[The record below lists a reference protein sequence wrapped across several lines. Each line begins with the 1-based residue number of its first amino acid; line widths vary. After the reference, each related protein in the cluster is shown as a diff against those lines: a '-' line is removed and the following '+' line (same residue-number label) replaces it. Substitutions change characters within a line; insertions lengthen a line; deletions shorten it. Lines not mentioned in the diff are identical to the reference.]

1 MMFEHYI
8 TLNSWVWLV
17 TEEVL
22 SLPPPNPAPANQE
35 QDWKTLTNERSG
47 LAQVVG
53 AGAGWGQLSWS
64 VDRGLC
70 ILFPLN
76 LLSYVCSVTTSQ
88 WWSEVKLKHICQSRK
103 NSNKSV
109 KQMKSYKK
117 WPGFAKLLNLFFFS
131 PFPNE
136 YIHFETQ
143 GHCTCVVCVN
153 AFITHW
159 WLNNQSLLKS

>member
-8 TLNSWVWLV
+8 TLNSWAGLV

-35 QDWKTLTNERSG
+35 QDWETLTNEGPG

-64 VDRGLC
+64 VDRELC

-76 LLSYVCSVTTSQ
+76 LLSYVCCVTTSQ
-88 WWSEVKLKHICQSRK
+88 SMKWIETKTHMSVNKKNSKSLKH
-103 NSNKSV
+103 
-109 KQMKSYKK
+109 MKSFKK
-117 WPGFAKLLNLFFFS
+117 STNLFIFS
-131 PFPNE
+131 PFLNE
-136 YIHFETQ
+136 YIRFWDT
-143 GHCTCVVCVN
+143 G
-153 AFITHW
+153 
-159 WLNNQSLLKS
+159 SLHMCCLCQCFYYSLMTK

>member
-8 TLNSWVWLV
+8 TLNSWAWLV

-35 QDWKTLTNERSG
+35 QDWETLTNERPG
-47 LAQVVG
+47 LAQVV
-53 AGAGWGQLSWS
+53 GAGWGQLSWS
-64 VDRGLC
+64 VDRELC

-76 LLSYVCSVTTSQ
+76 LLSYVCCVTTSQ
-88 WWSEVKLKHICQSRK
+88 SMKWSETETHMWVEI
-103 NSNKSV
+103 NSDKSV

-117 WPGFAKLLNLFFFS
+117 WPGFAKLLNLFIFS

-136 YIHFETQ
+136 YIWFWDT
-143 GHCTCVVCVN
+143 G
-153 AFITHW
+153 
-159 WLNNQSLLKS
+159 SLHMCCLCQCFYYSLMTK